1 MGFIEG
7 LAVGLRVG
15 GGNGAEVGFVV
26 GLELGFIEVGFAVR
40 SRLGARDGGEVG
52 LEMGFFVGLELRLIA
67 GFKMAVGIGAELGL
81 LVRTDVCILFGRGGK
96 LSVFVGI
103 GVVLLLGISN
113 TNGRERKL
121 FSLEA
126 LT

>member
-1 MGFIEG
+1 M
-7 LAVGLRVG
+7 VGL
-15 GGNGAEVGFVV
+15 
-26 GLELGFIEVGFAVR
+26 GLVLIEVGFAVR

-52 LEMGFFVGLELRLIA
+52 LEMGFFVGVELRLIA

-81 LVRTDVCILFGRGGK
+81 LVRTDVCVLFGRGARY
-96 LSVFVGI
+96 SIFAGI